1 MGGRTF
7 TIGGIVLAVA
17 VFLALNVFANQALTR
32 VRLDLTEHRLFTLS
46 EGTRNVLAGLSEPV
60 TLRLYVSRTLAA
72 RLPSISGYV
81 ARVRDLL
88 EEYEHAAGGTLILT
102 VIDPEPFSEEE
113 DRAVAYGLAGIP
125 LLDGES
131 TFYFGL
137 VGTNTLD
144 DQEVIPRFS
153 PEREEFLEYD
163 LTKMIHTLGQAARP
177 VIGLL
182 STLPLDGQSRQAM
195 MMGRPPQPWV
205 ILERLE
211 ELFEVRH
218 LAFADLERVED
229 DVDVLMV
236 VHPKGLSG
244 RARYAIDQFV
254 LGGGRA
260 LVFVDPNAEGDMAAD
275 VPGLP
280 PIPGKSELGDLLA
293 AWGLALDTAR
303 TVGDLQIGADVQAR
317 VGEKVTTIRYPPWIN
332 VPAPLLDRDDVV
344 TAQLGNLTFGT
355 AGALEPLPDAGVTV
369 TPLAGTTPQGAGLID
384 TNLVGPMADLEALL
398 RDFRPDGNRYL
409 LAVRVGGTAKSAFPD
424 GPPDAGGSGAGAPDE
439 GEGDAA
445 SPAATDAGTSRSA
458 ETAAAEDESAAP
470 TPHLGEGEV
479 HLIVVGDTDLLQ
491 DQFWV
496 QQQDMFGQ
504 RLLIPISANGSFVIN
519 ALDNLTGSG
528 DLIGIRSRGR
538 FLRPF
543 TVVRQL
549 RQEAE
554 LRYRDKEKEL
564 LDRLRETEARL
575 TELRTGE
582 GGEVV
587 LTEDQQ
593 EAIIEFTNERL
604 RIRRELRD
612 VRHSLRKDIEAL
624 EAALKFINIGLVPIV
639 IGIGGLL
646 AGVHRLRRRRR
657 AVSQRGA
664 GSGQAAMQPHAT

>member
-1 MGGRTF
+1 MGRRTY

-46 EGTRNVLAGLSEPV
+46 EGTRNVLGNLAEPV
-60 TLRLYVSRTLAA
+60 TLRLYVSRSLAT
-72 RLPSISGYV
+72 RLPSVSGYV
-81 ARVRDLL
+81 ARVRNLL
-88 EEYEHAAGGTLILT
+88 EEYEHAAGGKLILT

-113 DRAVAYGLAGIP
+113 DRAVAYGLTGIP

-137 VGTNTLD
+137 AGTNTLD

-195 MMGRPPQPWV
+195 MMGRPPQPWL
-205 ILERLE
+205 ILERIE

-218 LAFADLERVED
+218 LAADGLDRVEE

-260 LVFVDPNAEGDMAAD
+260 LVFVDPNAEGDMEAGI
-275 VPGLP
+275 PGLP
-280 PIPGKSELGDLLA
+280 PIPGKSEFGDLLA
-293 AWGLALDTAR
+293 AWGLELDTAR

-355 AGALEPLPDAGVTV
+355 AGALVPLPDAGVTV
-369 TPLAGTTPQGAGLID
+369 TPLAATTPGGAGLID
-384 TNLVGPMADLEALL
+384 TNLVGPMADLQQLL
-398 RDFRPDGNRYL
+398 RDFRPDGKQHL

-424 GPPDAGGSGAGAPDE
+424 GAPPAAEEEGAPDE
-439 GEGDAA
+439 AGEDAGAGTGSADAA
-445 SPAATDAGTSRSA
+445 GTASGPEESGPAA
-458 ETAAAEDESAAP
+458 AAP
-470 TPHLGEGEV
+470 PPHLGEGEV
-479 HLIVVGDTDLLQ
+479 NLIVVGDTDLMQ

-496 QQQDMFGQ
+496 QQQDLFGQ
-504 RLLIPISANGSFVIN
+504 RLAIPISANASFVIN

-543 TVVRQL
+543 TVVNRL

-564 LDRLRETEARL
+564 LDRLEETEARL

-582 GGEVV
+582 GGEVI
-587 LTEDQQ
+587 LTQDQQ
-593 EAIIEFTNERL
+593 DAIIEFTSERL

-612 VRHSLRKDIEAL
+612 VRHSLRQNIETL
-624 EAALKFINIGLVPIV
+624 ETTLKFINIGLVPI
-639 IGIGGLL
+639 IIAIGGLL
-646 AGVHRLRRRRR
+646 AGVHRMRRRRR
-657 AVSQRGA
+657 AVSRPARGA
-664 GSGQAAMQPHAT
+664 I